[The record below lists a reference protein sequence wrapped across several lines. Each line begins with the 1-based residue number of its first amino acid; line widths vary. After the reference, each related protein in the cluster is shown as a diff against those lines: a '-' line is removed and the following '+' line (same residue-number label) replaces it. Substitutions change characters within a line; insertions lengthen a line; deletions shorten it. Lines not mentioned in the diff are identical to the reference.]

1 MHRTVIV
8 TVAALV
14 AVVLSI
20 PAWAQTPTLNGAW
33 RVTAVTRA
41 DGKVNSS
48 PEPGL
53 YIFTGRHYSIQLVNA
68 PRPSAAG
75 NQSPDKERLAAY
87 DAFTANT
94 GTYEVNGSTLTTR
107 PMVAKNPSVMSGQAT
122 SAGSGQQM
130 TIKFEGSS
138 VLYLTS
144 LNPDGKGSTV
154 RRLQRLE

>member
-1 MHRTVIV
+1 MNRTVVV

-20 PAWAQTPTLNGAW
+20 PAWAQTPTLKGAW
-33 RVTAVTRA
+33 RVTAVTSV

-53 YIFTGRHYSIQLVNA
+53 FIFTDRHYGIQHVNT
-68 PRPSAAG
+68 PRPAAAG
-75 NQSPDKERLAAY
+75 NQSPDKERLAVY

-94 GTYEVNGSTLTTR
+94 GTYELKGSTLTTK
-107 PMVAKNPSVMSGQAT
+107 PMVAKNPSVMSGP
-122 SAGSGQQM
+122 GQQS
-130 TIKFEGSS
+130 TIKFEGPS
-138 VLYLTS
+138 VLYITS
-144 LNPDGKGSTV
+144 PGPDGKGSTV